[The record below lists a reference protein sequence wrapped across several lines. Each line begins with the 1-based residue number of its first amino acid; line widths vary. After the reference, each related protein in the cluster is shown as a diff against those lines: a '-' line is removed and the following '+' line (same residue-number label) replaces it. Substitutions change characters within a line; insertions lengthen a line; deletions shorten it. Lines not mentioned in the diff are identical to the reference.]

1 MDRNLNDILVFVQVV
16 ESGSFTAAGRLLS
29 LPTSTVSR
37 RISRLEERLGS
48 NLLHRTT
55 RRLSL
60 TDSGRIFYDR
70 GARAVAEIA
79 AGEQD
84 LAETMASPKGR
95 VRVTGPSEQSLFGG
109 LIPPFLAKYPD
120 VRVELDL
127 SNRTV
132 NLVEEGYDVAIHAG
146 ALADSGLIAVK
157 LMDSTFIV
165 VGAPSYIKAQ
175 GAPKAPGD
183 LGAHTC
189 IPFGV
194 SSTEATWTLEGP
206 RGVIKVPVRGRFA
219 VNHLGVVRDAALGG
233 LGIAMLPEMVAK
245 PHLAEGSLAHLLPDF
260 TGSPVPISLVYP
272 GGRHL
277 SPAVRAFLDFAKSQF
292 KSILE
297 QTTPGWVG

>member
-29 LPTSTVSR
+29 LPTTTVSR

-79 AGEQD
+79 AAEQD

-95 VRVTGPSEQSLFGG
+95 VRITGPSEQSLFGG
-109 LIPPFLAKYPD
+109 LIPPFLAKYPE

-132 NLVEEGYDVAIHAG
+132 NLV
-146 ALADSGLIAVK
+146 
-157 LMDSTFIV
+157 
-165 VGAPSYIKAQ
+165 
-175 GAPKAPGD
+175 
-183 LGAHTC
+183 
-189 IPFGV
+189 
-194 SSTEATWTLEGP
+194 
-206 RGVIKVPVRGRFA
+206 
-219 VNHLGVVRDAALGG
+219 
-233 LGIAMLPEMVAK
+233 
-245 PHLAEGSLAHLLPDF
+245 
-260 TGSPVPISLVYP
+260 
-272 GGRHL
+272 
-277 SPAVRAFLDFAKSQF
+277 
-292 KSILE
+292 
-297 QTTPGWVG
+297 